1 MFAKCLSLSNGF
13 AVSSLLLVLTN
24 VTFGSVSLMADE
36 FKYFGGEIDY
46 WNDRTPDPKPAM
58 NRTKPPTSTAMSET
72 NGSKSGDKTP
82 TGAAAGDQTKG
93 GSFSGGAFP
102 WHQYL
107 DPKNKEFFKEGD
119 YTPPEPFME
128 IVRNPSDSNLKMWFE
143 YIGKKNELSG
153 RLAARMQEYLGK
165 NAVSIASDDRDR
177 INARIASLPRSAPN
191 AKRFR
196 FRLYFDSHCPHCKR
210 MFETMADLQ
219 TRGYFVDARQVDRD
233 ARAVAG
239 LPIPSEQA
247 SAAELQGKDIK
258 SVPVLLVGDLTK
270 KVVYRI
276 NGYQTTQQVLA
287 ALPKE
292 DGQ

>member
-1 MFAKCLSLSNGF
+1 MFAKCLSLSS
-13 AVSSLLLVLTN
+13 AVVVISSLL
-24 VTFGSVSLMADE
+24 SLLGDVVAPSRALADE

-46 WNDRTPDPKPAM
+46 WNDHAPDPKPVM
-58 NRTKPPTSTAMSET
+58 NRTKPPYNEAGAAS
-72 NGSKSGDKTP
+72 GSKSGDKTP
-82 TGAAAGDQTKG
+82 PGAAAGDRTKG

-165 NAVSIASDDRDR
+165 NTAAIPAESRERVSAK
-177 INARIASLPRSAPN
+177 IASLPRSASN
-191 AKRFR
+191 AQRFR

-219 TRGYFVDARQVDRD
+219 TRGYFVEARQVDRD

-239 LPIPSEQA
+239 LPIASEQA
-247 SAAELQGKDIK
+247 SPSELQSKDIK
-258 SVPVLLVGDLTK
+258 SVPVLLVGDLNK

-276 NGYQTTQQVLA
+276 NGYQTTQQVIA